1 MTTTMIGM
9 MTIGMTMMTT
19 TTGTTM
25 TTTETSGRASG
36 TRLSIRAR
44 LLIGMLLLTGA
55 TPLIAGAV
63 NYVIE
68 RQSIETQMDE
78 SLARHVENFRV
89 MADTRINSKTQQRLT
104 QAADLMYTA
113 IQHNQLAE

>member
-1 MTTTMIGM
+1 
-9 MTIGMTMMTT
+9 
-19 TTGTTM
+19 M

-55 TPLIAGAV
+55 TLLIAGAV

-68 RQSIETQMDE
+68 RQSLETQMDE
-78 SLARHVENFRV
+78 SLARDVEDFRV
-89 MADTRINSKTQQRLT
+89 LADTGIDPETQEHFT

-113 IQHNQLAE
+113 MQITSWLKHRV